1 MEILIFASPLLIAV
15 VVFIIHKILFRRK
28 LKQEF
33 ERMQQKYEEQGKK
46 FIADMD
52 KTLAE
57 IDNEEDEKI
66 IEQKLNDLLKRH
78 ELDDESIQKVIH
90 SSKTENKKPD
100 KKSSPF
106 LD

>member
-1 MEILIFASPLLIAV
+1 
-15 VVFIIHKILFRRK
+15 
-28 LKQEF
+28 
-33 ERMQQKYEEQGKK
+33 
-46 FIADMD
+46 MD

-78 ELDDESIQKVIH
+78 ELDDESIQKAIH
-90 SSKTENKKPD
+90 VNTMEKKEN

>member
-15 VVFIIHKILFRRK
+15 VFFIIHKILFRRK

-78 ELDDESIQKVIH
+78 ELDDESIQKAIH
-90 SSKTENKKPD
+90 VNTMEKKEN